1 MTVSTVASVT
11 AVAHDGKVNLF
22 SEIVTFCMDSD
33 GDKLYLKLVAFDEI
47 GNFVVQT
54 FFTLKSSV
62 AKKI

>member
-1 MTVSTVASVT
+1 
-11 AVAHDGKVNLF
+11 VAHDGKVNLF